1 MDPKEI
7 LTIVAIGCVMASAM
21 IPALSIDMAAVI
33 ALAMI
38 VAGGVIEP
46 GVAALGFGNPVVLT
60 VAGMFIVAEA
70 LHRTGAVE
78 GLADLVQKRAA
89 SGQRALLLA
98 LLPTVMILSGVMNN
112 TGVVV
117 LLLPA
122 LVDVAQRIKVSPSRL
137 LLPLSY
143 ASIAGGTLTLVGTTT
158 TLLVDGLVRDHQRTE
173 GLEVTGLG
181 FLDILPMGAIFCVAT
196 LAYLVVVGPKLLPN
210 RVGMVTAITPGT
222 IREYMTEVVLSP
234 RSRLVGQS
242 LDTVRSLIEGI
253 RVLQIVRGEERLP
266 PPFHK
271 VTLQAE
277 DTLIVKGKPDE
288 LIDILSQRGVLHA
301 LESERKSKISGVDLA
316 LAEVMVPPRS
326 TLDGMTVHEAHL
338 RERFG
343 IVVLAVLRRGA
354 HLREKLASV
363 RLAVGDVLL
372 VQGDAEDVER
382 LSREEDDLIRLGG
395 TPPEAPN
402 RSRAPIAIA
411 VAFTSL
417 AAAAV
422 LNFPLWTAVMMASVI
437 LVVSGCLNSAQ
448 AYRSINL
455 RIVVIL
461 GCMLGLGMAV
471 KKTGLADDIATAL
484 VGWAGDAGP
493 RAVLAMIYV
502 ATVIIT
508 ELVTNAATAGIMVP
522 IAISTADK
530 LEVSGDPF
538 IFAVALAAS
547 CSFLTPVGY
556 QTNLLVYGPGGYRLQ
571 DYLRLGAPLSILLW
585 ILAIV
590 FLPIVFPFYPA

>member
-1 MDPKEI
+1 MDAKEI
-7 LTIVAIGCVMASAM
+7 LTVVAIGCVMASAM

-46 GVAALGFGNPVVLT
+46 GVAAQGFGNPVVLT

-78 GLADLVQKRAA
+78 GLATIVQRRAA
-89 SGQRALLLA
+89 GGQRALLLA

-173 GLEVTGLG
+173 GLEVVGIG

-196 LAYLVVVGPKLLPN
+196 LAYLVLVGPRLLPN
-210 RVGMVTAITPGT
+210 RVGMVTAITPGK
-222 IREYMTEVVLSP
+222 IREYMTEIVLSP

-242 LDTVRSLIEGI
+242 LQTLSGLFEGI
-253 RVLQIVRGEERLP
+253 RVLQVVRGEERLP

-271 VTLQAE
+271 VTLQAD
-277 DTLIVKGKPDE
+277 DTLIVKGRPEE
-288 LIDILSQRGVLHA
+288 LVEILGQRGVLHA
-301 LESERKSKISGVDLA
+301 LESEHDNRIHGVDLA

-326 TLDGMTVHEAHL
+326 SLDGRTVREAGL

-354 HLREKLASV
+354 HLREQLGSV
-363 RLAVGDVLL
+363 RLSMGDVLL
-372 VQGDAEDVER
+372 VQGDADAVER

-411 VAFTSL
+411 VALSALT
-417 AAAAV
+417 AAAV
-422 LNFPLWTAVMMASVI
+422 FSFPLWTAVMIASVI

-471 KKTGLADDIATAL
+471 KKTGLADDIATQL

-502 ATVIIT
+502 ATLIIT

-522 IAISTADK
+522 IAISTATK
-530 LEVSGDPF
+530 LEVSSDPF
-538 IFAVALAAS
+538 IFAVALGAS

-585 ILAIV
+585 ILAV
-590 FLPIVFPFYPA
+590 LFLPVVFPFHAG